1 MVKRWLVVFQYLYAT
16 SNTYLSI
23 PNLKTASCA
32 WLISSRQVSP
42 SREPID
48 RADCAAASR
57 RFGSPPHVPGH
68 VRSSA
73 RLPLGGNSAWLSAMA
88 EQHRRERKE
97 REDERDELAF
107 LGNHALPRYLQPQ
120 PMRPTARGPHH
131 HSPKAWRKNPNPKDS
146 PKVVAVRQE
155 RRKDEYCRICFVVSV
170 RSE

>member
-57 RFGSPPHVPGH
+57 RYGSPPHVPGH

-88 EQHRRERKE
+88 EQVVSNTGE
-97 REDERDELAF
+97 REKREKMRETSSLSSETTLCLATSNPSPCVP
-107 LGNHALPRYLQPQ
+107 LHVGPTTTAPKHGARTLTLRTPQKLLQ
-120 PMRPTARGPHH
+120 
-131 HSPKAWRKNPNPKDS
+131 
-146 PKVVAVRQE
+146 
-155 RRKDEYCRICFVVSV
+155 
-170 RSE
+170 